1 MELAN
6 LITNIAG
13 AVAGLIFIFLSI
25 KAGRSLTGSF
35 FKRSYNRLAIGAV
48 AFTIS
53 FLIEVAAFYGLN
65 DDVADIIH
73 HILLLA
79 TGVIFIFVNL
89 AFTKEATA
97 YMNSK
102 EKTQ

>member
-6 LITNIAG
+6 LITNIVG
-13 AVAGLIFIFLSI
+13 TVAGLIFLLLSI

-35 FKRSYNRLAIGAV
+35 FKRSYNWLTIGAV
-48 AFTIS
+48 AFIIS
-53 FLIEVAAFYGLN
+53 FLFEIAAFYGLN
-65 DDVADIIH
+65 DDVADTIH

-79 TGVIFIFVNL
+79 TGVIFIFVSL
-89 AFTKEATA
+89 TFTKEATA

>member
-13 AVAGLIFIFLSI
+13 AVAGLIFLFLSV

-48 AFTIS
+48 AFTVS
-53 FLIEVAAFYGLN
+53 FLIEIATFYGLN
-65 DDVADIIH
+65 DDVADPIH
-73 HILLLA
+73 HILLLI
-79 TGVIFIFVNL
+79 TGVIFIFVSL
-89 AFTKEATA
+89 AFTKEAAA
-97 YMNSK
+97 YMSSK

>member
-13 AVAGLIFIFLSI
+13 AVAGLTFLFLSV
-25 KAGRSLTGSF
+25 KAGRSLIGSF

-48 AFTIS
+48 AFTVS
-53 FLIEVAAFYGLN
+53 FLFEIVAFYGLN
-65 DDVADIIH
+65 DDVADTIH

-79 TGVIFIFVNL
+79 TGVIFIFVSL
-89 AFTKEATA
+89 TFTKEATA